1 MFSGHEFD
9 EWPHSRVS
17 FQIINVCLNA
27 LFYFSALTTVIHPNF
42 LSPYKLPSNVSLNFD
57 SFSKFQKLWAERG
70 GGGEERIFQ
79 RPQMKENSDV

>member
-17 FQIINVCLNA
+17 FQIINACLNA
-27 LFYFSALTTVIHPNF
+27 LFYFYFPALTTVSHPNF

-57 SFSKFQKLWAERG
+57 SFSKFQKLWTKS
-70 GGGEERIFQ
+70 EEVREKKGFF
-79 RPQMKENSDV
+79 RDPK